1 MKSQISRRA
10 LILRINR
17 RLAADGRAL
26 KATRTEADR
35 ESMGDFF
42 IVELERGRI
51 VSANI
56 DPIALAKELGVLKP
70 YEQVTED

>member
-1 MKSQISRRA
+1 VKSQISRRA

-17 RLAADGRAL
+17 RLTADGRAL

-35 ESMGDFF
+35 GSMGDFF

>member
-1 MKSQISRRA
+1 VKSQISKRA
-10 LILRINR
+10 LIARINR

-51 VSANI
+51 VEAKV
-56 DPIALAKELGVLKP
+56 DLVARAKELDILKP